1 MGKHNSN
8 KKVQHKTYDDLAQF
22 EQLYNQYS
30 LLSNMQIQGES
41 IYAGRTGVITIAQG
55 LLLSVFGTLSSA
67 ECGKVDS
74 LRQIISF
81 AGGLLSILWYF
92 FEQRNRIYYNARGSI
107 LADIENRLVKLGNS
121 LDVEFTRFWTEV
133 GIRVRNRARWYQKFS
148 APLILRALVPMLFI
162 ATWFAAFIVSTSL
175 IDTILRFVSTHNR

>member
-74 LRQIISF
+74 LSQFFSF
-81 AGGLLSILWYF
+81 AGGFLSILWFF
-92 FEQRNRIYYNARGSI
+92 FEQWNRIYYNA
-107 LADIENRLVKLGNS
+107 
-121 LDVEFTRFWTEV
+121 
-133 GIRVRNRARWYQKFS
+133 
-148 APLILRALVPMLFI
+148 
-162 ATWFAAFIVSTSL
+162 
-175 IDTILRFVSTHNR
+175 